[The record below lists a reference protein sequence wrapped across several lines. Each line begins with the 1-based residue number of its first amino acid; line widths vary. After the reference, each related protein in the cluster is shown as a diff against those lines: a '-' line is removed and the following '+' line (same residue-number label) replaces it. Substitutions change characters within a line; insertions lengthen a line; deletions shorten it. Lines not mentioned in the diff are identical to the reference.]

1 MPGGDRLKSFIYD
14 ELDLEVAGW
23 GKTENASLSNVKLK
37 LTIPGV
43 ANSQCNRVYQSR
55 NRISITDKQ
64 LCAGGLLGQD
74 SCRGD
79 SGGPVSH
86 KKKFQQILNEKKPL
100 RILSL

>member
-23 GKTENASLSNVKLK
+23 GKTENVSFSNVKLK

-43 ANSQCNRVYQSR
+43 PNSQCNSVYQSR

-86 KKKFQQILNEKKPL
+86 E
-100 RILSL
+100 